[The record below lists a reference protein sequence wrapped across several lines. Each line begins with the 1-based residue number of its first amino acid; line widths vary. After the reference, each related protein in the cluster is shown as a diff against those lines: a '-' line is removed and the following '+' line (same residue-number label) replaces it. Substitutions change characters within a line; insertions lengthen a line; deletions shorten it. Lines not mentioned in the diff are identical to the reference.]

1 MIDAV
6 VGHPASSPKEPL
18 SSRDLS
24 PDLTGHSDIE
34 KPHGNK
40 EVAPFLGRHA
50 GRGQKTRGGEKPGTG
65 SGPEGSGGADRHGL
79 FGAWS
84 WSICGLTTRRPTTLN
99 LTTGPSVTW
108 FGDGLRS
115 GGGIQKLYEVLKSR
129 YQKRDSGKP
138 WVFCIILEQKGRA
151 VL

>member
-1 MIDAV
+1 LKSLTEIRRLPRFWADMQAEARKREEVKNPAPVAV
-6 VGHPASSPKEPL
+6 Q
-18 SSRDLS
+18 RDQEES
-24 PDLTGHSDIE
+24 TGM
-34 KPHGNK
+34 G
-40 EVAPFLGRHA
+40 FL
-50 GRGQKTRGGEKPGTG
+50 
-65 SGPEGSGGADRHGL
+65 
-79 FGAWS
+79 WS
-84 WSICGLTTRRPTTLN
+84 WSICGLTTRRLTTLN